1 MNSSKT
7 ARSGPTITQKADH
20 SRGHVLAIA
29 AVGFA
34 IGIVWPRLAGV
45 SLAPE
50 APIET
55 HDEAAD
61 EDAQSGDAKVAA
73 QEPELIELLP
83 EDRLNVSPAKVT
95 SCLKGKD
102 KATQCDPIKV
112 DDLVHQHLMALLGCS
127 SAQGVFGTLS
137 LGFKLDF
144 EQAKILNIESGRSTD
159 LPEQTTKELV
169 RCASEEF
176 SSVSLNTLAHQY
188 DSYQVFYLL
197 EFKTPEAAAQ
207 DKSSVTAASGK
218 ATVMWRSALI
228 RQEAERDGKV
238 VARLLTGAVV
248 VVTGRLG
255 EWYRVKYDEK
265 GREGWVHGAA
275 IGLKGEA
282 ED

>member
-1 MNSSKT
+1 MNTSKT
-7 ARSGPTITQKADH
+7 ARTGPKIAHKADH

-50 APIET
+50 APIEGR
-55 HDEAAD
+55 DEIAD
-61 EDAQSGDAKVAA
+61 EDAQTGEPKTAA
-73 QEPELIELLP
+73 VEPELIELLP
-83 EDRLNVSPAKVT
+83 EDRLNISPAKVT
-95 SCLKGKD
+95 SCVKGKN
-102 KATQCDPIKV
+102 KSTQCDPIKV
-112 DDLVHQHLMALLGCS
+112 DDLVHPHLMALLGCS

-144 EQAKILNIESGRSTD
+144 DQAKILNIESGRSTN
-159 LPEQTTKELV
+159 LPKQTTQELV
-169 RCASEEF
+169 RCATEEF
-176 SSVSLNTLAHQY
+176 SSVSLNALAHQY

-207 DKSSVTAASGK
+207 DKSTVTPASGK
-218 ATVMWRSALI
+218 ATVTWRTALI
-228 RQEAERDGKV
+228 RQEAERDAKV

-275 IGLKGEA
+275 IGLKGEPG
-282 ED
+282 E

>member
-1 MNSSKT
+1 MNTSKT
-7 ARSGPTITQKADH
+7 ARSGPTTTHKTDH
-20 SRGHVLAIA
+20 SRGHVLALA

-34 IGIVWPRLAGV
+34 IGIVWPTLAGV

-50 APIET
+50 PPIET
-55 HDEAAD
+55 HDEAID
-61 EDAQSGDAKVAA
+61 DDAQVGDSKANPV
-73 QEPELIELLP
+73 EPELIELLP
-83 EDRLNVSPAKVT
+83 EDRLNVSPSKVT
-95 SCLKGKD
+95 SCAKGKD
-102 KATQCDPIKV
+102 KSTHCDPIKV
-112 DDLVHQHLMALLGCS
+112 DDLVHPHLMALLGCS

-144 EQAKILNIESGRSTD
+144 QQAKILDVESGRSTD
-159 LPEQTTKELV
+159 LPEQTTKELM

-176 SSVSLNTLAHQY
+176 SSISLQGLAHQY

-218 ATVMWRSALI
+218 ATVMWQTALI
-228 RQEAERDGKV
+228 RQEAERDAKV

-275 IGLKGEA
+275 IGLKGET